1 MSYLRNARLIT
12 KMLGPIIG
20 ICVGGLACL
29 GVMAYQLEVSD
40 QSYSNFIAGDLAGV
54 QEILEIRGDLRSIAV
69 EAYNLSTSD
78 DNSGGQ
84 HDLRAQGA
92 EIGANFTRAADLL
105 PANRADIKAL
115 AEKVDIFISRQA
127 DAVDLARNGDKERAR
142 LKVLS
147 MDAEGDALDDD
158 ILAFI
163 TTVRKEI
170 DKASDDL
177 SAQNLWTLIYTVSS
191 VSLFILLSIAAAV
204 LVIRKSISEPL
215 RVLMDR
221 MAGLSSGDTAS
232 PVIGM
237 DRKDEIGEMAR
248 AVAIFR
254 DNEEVK
260 HKLEASAE
268 QTRQQTEKERAD
280 RDAERRKQQAEMD
293 FAIRSLGDALSHL
306 AEGDLVN
313 RLDQPFADNLDALRV
328 NFNNSAD
335 RLLQTLRSVGINASA
350 INASAA
356 EVRSAT
362 DDLAKRTSTQAAAIE
377 ETAAALEEITRTVAD
392 STERAEEAGQLVER
406 TRRGAEQSGEIV
418 RKAVEAIYQIEKS
431 SGAIASIIG
440 VIDEIAFQTNLLALN
455 AGVEAAR
462 AGEAGRGF
470 AVVAQEVRELAQRSA
485 TAAKEIKE
493 LILSSSSQVKAGV
506 SLVDEAGRALAK
518 MVAEV
523 QEINLH
529 VNAIVSSAHEQ
540 SNALK
545 EINQAVTSMDQGT
558 QKNASMVEETTATS
572 HNLAG
577 EATQL
582 DEILRQFNLGA
593 PAAAAFRPAEA
604 TAASRPVAS
613 PAHALSGRLARAI
626 GATGTDD
633 AAGWKQF

>member
-1 MSYLRNARLIT
+1 MSYLRNASLTT

-20 ICVGGLACL
+20 ICVGGMACL
-29 GVMAYQLEVSD
+29 GVMAYQLEMSD
-40 QSYSNFIAGDLAGV
+40 LRYSTFISDDLMGV
-54 QEILEIRGDLRSIAV
+54 QQLMEVRADVRSIAV
-69 EAYNLSTSD
+69 EAYNLSVSD
-78 DNSGGQ
+78 DNSGGR
-84 HDLRAQGA
+84 HDLRAQGQ
-92 EIGANFTRAADLL
+92 EIQGNFTRAAELL
-105 PANRADIKAL
+105 PADRDEIAKFASI
-115 AEKVDIFISRQA
+115 VDIYISRQA
-127 DAVDLARNGDKERAR
+127 DVVDLAKSGDKERAR

-147 MDAEGDALDDD
+147 MDAEGDKLDDD
-158 ILAFI
+158 ILDFI
-163 TTVRKEI
+163 NRLRAKIET
-170 DKASDDL
+170 ASDDL
-177 SAQNLWTLIYTVSS
+177 SAQNLWTMIYTVSC
-191 VSLFILLSIAAAV
+191 VAIFILLSIAAAV
-204 LVIRKSISEPL
+204 LIIRRSITSPL
-215 RVLMDR
+215 KVLMDR
-221 MAGLSSGDTAS
+221 MASLSSGDTAS
-232 PVIGM
+232 PVDGM

-268 QTRQQTEKERAD
+268 QTRQTTEKERAE

-293 FAIRSLGDALSHL
+293 FAIRSLGDALAHL

-335 RLLQTLRSVGINASA
+335 RLLQTLRSVGFNASA

-362 DDLAKRTSTQAAAIE
+362 DDLAKRTSTQAAAVE
-377 ETAAALEEITRTVAD
+377 ETAAALEQITRAVSD

-406 TRRGAEQSGEIV
+406 TRKGAEQSGEIV

-506 SLVDEAGRALAK
+506 SLVDEAGRALSK
-518 MVAEV
+518 MVSEV

-577 EATQL
+577 EANQL
-582 DEILRQFNLGA
+582 DEILRQFNLGSGMQK
-593 PAAAAFRPAEA
+593 PVEA
-604 TAASRPVAS
+604 NATSRPVPS
-613 PAHALSGRLARAI
+613 PAHALNGRLAKAV

>member
-1 MSYLRNARLIT
+1 MSYLRNASLTT

-20 ICVGGLACL
+20 ICVGGMACL
-29 GVMAYQLEVSD
+29 GVMAYQLEMSD
-40 QSYSNFIAGDLAGV
+40 LRYSTFISDDLMGV
-54 QEILEIRGDLRSIAV
+54 QQLMEVRADVRSIAV
-69 EAYNLSTSD
+69 EAYNLSVSD
-78 DNSGGQ
+78 DNSGGR
-84 HDLRAQGA
+84 HDLRAQGQ
-92 EIGANFTRAADLL
+92 EIQGNFTRAAELL
-105 PANRADIKAL
+105 PADRDEIAKFASI
-115 AEKVDIFISRQA
+115 VDIYISRQA
-127 DAVDLARNGDKERAR
+127 DVVDLAKSGDKERAR

-147 MDAEGDALDDD
+147 MDAEGDKLDDD
-158 ILAFI
+158 ILDFI
-163 TTVRKEI
+163 NRLRAKIET
-170 DKASDDL
+170 ASDDL
-177 SAQNLWTLIYTVSS
+177 SAQNLWTMIYTVSC
-191 VSLFILLSIAAAV
+191 VAIFILLSIAAAV
-204 LVIRKSISEPL
+204 LIIRRSITSPL
-215 RVLMDR
+215 KVLMDR
-221 MAGLSSGDTAS
+221 MASLSSGDTAS
-232 PVIGM
+232 PVDGM

-268 QTRQQTEKERAD
+268 QTRQTTEKERAE

-293 FAIRSLGDALSHL
+293 FAIRSLGDALAHL

-335 RLLQTLRSVGINASA
+335 RLLQTLRSVGFNASA

-362 DDLAKRTSTQAAAIE
+362 DDLAKRTSTQAAAVE
-377 ETAAALEEITRTVAD
+377 ETAAALEQITRAVSD

-406 TRRGAEQSGEIV
+406 TRKGAEQSGEIV

-462 AGEAGRGF
+462 AGEAGKGF

-485 TAAKEIKE
+485 QAAKEIKG
-493 LILSSSSQVKAGV
+493 LIHASSSQVKAGV
-506 SLVDEAGRALAK
+506 SLVDEAGRALSK
-518 MVAEV
+518 MVSEV

-577 EATQL
+577 EANQL
-582 DEILRQFNLGA
+582 DEILRQFNLGSGMQK
-593 PAAAAFRPAEA
+593 PVEA
-604 TAASRPVAS
+604 NATSRPVPS
-613 PAHALSGRLARAI
+613 PAHALNGRLAKAV

>member
-1 MSYLRNARLIT
+1 MSYLRNASLTT

-20 ICVGGLACL
+20 ICVGGMACL
-29 GVMAYQLEVSD
+29 GVMAYQLEMSD
-40 QSYSNFIAGDLAGV
+40 LRYSTFISDDLMGV
-54 QEILEIRGDLRSIAV
+54 QQLMEVRADVRSIAV
-69 EAYNLSTSD
+69 EAYNLSVSD
-78 DNSGGQ
+78 DNSGGM
-84 HDLRAQGA
+84 HDLRAQGQ
-92 EIGANFTRAADLL
+92 EIQGNFTRAAELL
-105 PANRADIKAL
+105 PADRDEIAKFASI
-115 AEKVDIFISRQA
+115 VDIYISRQA
-127 DAVDLARNGDKERAR
+127 DVVDLAKSGDKERAR

-147 MDAEGDALDDD
+147 MDAEGDKLDDD
-158 ILAFI
+158 ILDFI
-163 TTVRKEI
+163 NRLRAKIET
-170 DKASDDL
+170 ASDDL
-177 SAQNLWTLIYTVSS
+177 SAQNLWTMIYTVSC
-191 VSLFILLSIAAAV
+191 VAIFILLSIAAAV
-204 LVIRKSISEPL
+204 LIIRRSITSPL
-215 RVLMDR
+215 KVLMDR
-221 MAGLSSGDTAS
+221 MASLSSGDTAS
-232 PVIGM
+232 PVDGM

-268 QTRQQTEKERAD
+268 QTRQTTEKERAE

-293 FAIRSLGDALSHL
+293 FAIRSLGDALAHL

-335 RLLQTLRSVGINASA
+335 RLLQTLRSVGFNASA

-362 DDLAKRTSTQAAAIE
+362 DDLAKRTSTQAAAVE
-377 ETAAALEEITRTVAD
+377 ETAAALEQITRAVSD

-406 TRRGAEQSGEIV
+406 TRKGAEQSGEIV

-506 SLVDEAGRALAK
+506 SLVAEAGRALSK
-518 MVAEV
+518 MVSEV

-577 EATQL
+577 EANQL
-582 DEILRQFNLGA
+582 DEILRQFNLGSGMQK
-593 PAAAAFRPAEA
+593 PVEA
-604 TAASRPVAS
+604 NATSRPVPS
-613 PAHALSGRLARAI
+613 PAHALNGRLAKAV

>member
-1 MSYLRNARLIT
+1 MSYLRNASLTT

-20 ICVGGLACL
+20 ICVGGMACL
-29 GVMAYQLEVSD
+29 GVMAYQLEMSD
-40 QSYSNFIAGDLAGV
+40 QRYSTFISDDLMGV
-54 QEILEIRGDLRSIAV
+54 QQLMEVRADVRSIAV
-69 EAYNLSTSD
+69 EAYNLSVSD
-78 DNSGGQ
+78 DNSGGR
-84 HDLRAQGA
+84 HDLRAQGE
-92 EIGANFTRAADLL
+92 EIQGNFTRAAELL
-105 PANRADIKAL
+105 PADREEVAKFASI
-115 AEKVDIFISRQA
+115 VDIYVSRQA
-127 DAVDLARNGDKERAR
+127 DVVDLAKSGDKEGAR

-147 MDAEGDALDDD
+147 MDAEGDKLDDD
-158 ILAFI
+158 ILDFI
-163 TTVRKEI
+163 NRLRAKIEA
-170 DKASDDL
+170 ASDDL
-177 SAQNLWTLIYTVSS
+177 SAKNLWTLIYTVSC
-191 VSLFILLSIAAAV
+191 VAIFILLSIAAAV
-204 LVIRKSISEPL
+204 LIIRRSITSPL
-215 RVLMDR
+215 KVLMDR
-221 MAGLSSGDTAS
+221 MASLSSGDTAS
-232 PVIGM
+232 PVDGM

-268 QTRQQTEKERAD
+268 QTRQTTEKERAE

-293 FAIRSLGDALSHL
+293 FAIRSLGDALAHL

-335 RLLQTLRSVGINASA
+335 RLLQTLRSVGFNASA

-362 DDLAKRTSTQAAAIE
+362 DDLAKRTSTQAAAVE
-377 ETAAALEEITRTVAD
+377 ETAAALEQITRAVSD

-406 TRRGAEQSGEIV
+406 TRKGAEQSGEIV

-506 SLVDEAGRALAK
+506 SLVDEAGRALSK
-518 MVAEV
+518 MVSEV

-577 EATQL
+577 EANQL
-582 DEILRQFNLGA
+582 DEILRQFNLGSGMQK
-593 PAAAAFRPAEA
+593 PVEA
-604 TAASRPVAS
+604 SATSRPVPS
-613 PAHALSGRLARAI
+613 PAHALNGRLAKAV